1 MFECWVI
8 VSHTAHRNA
17 FVSHSQDFAAALAP
31 VSVDI
36 VPVDKEDQT
45 AAETQAQD
53 EESPPT
59 IASQLAINV
68 SQALILASW
77 ALVSLRI
84 LSPEDEL
91 GSLLHDIH
99 LLRLVHHAW
108 GHLLSGLHHH
118 LLSGLIHHLLSRLIH
133 HLLSRLHHHLLSG
146 LHHGL
151 LTVIH
156 HHWLAG
162 LALIRSNWRSQ
173 KRLSKATS
181 RDFRI
186 IHQGLAFRILIRHL

>member
-1 MFECWVI
+1 MFECCVI

-17 FVSHSQDFAAALAP
+17 SVSHSQDFAAALAP

-84 LSPEDEL
+84 LRPEDEP

-99 LLRLVHHAW
+99 LLWLVHHTW

-118 LLSGLIHHLLSRLIH
+118 LLSGLHHHLLSRLIH

-162 LALIRSNWRSQ
+162 LALIRTNWRSQ
-173 KRLSKATS
+173 KRLSKATR

-186 IHQGLAFRILIRHL
+186 VHQRLAFRILIRHL

>member
-1 MFECWVI
+1 MFECCVI

-17 FVSHSQDFAAALAP
+17 SVSHSQDFAAALAP

-84 LSPEDEL
+84 LRPEDEP

-99 LLRLVHHAW
+99 RLRLVHHTW
-108 GHLLSGLHHH
+108 GHLLSRLH
-118 LLSGLIHHLLSRLIH
+118 HHLLSRLIH

-162 LALIRSNWRSQ
+162 LALIRTNLWSQ
-173 KRLSKATS
+173 KRLSKATR

-186 IHQGLAFRILIRHL
+186 VHQRLAFRILIRHL